1 MNRQELIEGLAA
13 RTGLP
18 EAAARRAVKALFGSH
33 GEDGLIVDAL
43 DRGERVAVA
52 GFGTF
57 VVRARAPRSIRDP
70 RTGAARALEG
80 RRAVAFRPGIALRDR
95 LRGAG

>member
-18 EAAARRAVKALFGSH
+18 EAAARRAVKALFGSQ
-33 GEDGLIVDAL
+33 GDNGLIAAAL
-43 DRGERVAVA
+43 DRGERVALA

-57 VVRARAPRSIRDP
+57 VVRERAERMIRDP
-70 RTGAARALEG
+70 RTGAHRRLPA
-80 RRAVAFRPGIALRDR
+80 RRAVAFRAGIALRDQ
-95 LRGAG
+95 LR

>member
-18 EAAARRAVKALFGSH
+18 EAAARRVVKALFGSQ
-33 GEDGLIVDAL
+33 GENGLIADTL

-57 VVRARAPRSIRDP
+57 VVRERAERTIRDP
-70 RTGAARALEG
+70 RTGAPRTVGA
-80 RRAVAFRPGIALRDR
+80 RRAAAFRPGIALRDR
-95 LRGAG
+95 LR